1 MPLADILAKNSQRRR
16 AAEQKK
22 SKETVMSTVGALPSA
37 GQGVAC
43 SKCGGWLLAPQYR
56 ESFPEERLILDL
68 WSCMG
73 CGHKFETEAFA
84 PVETSSKIA
93 GEAPQE
99 SLPSL
104 LVA

>member
-1 MPLADILAKNSQRRR
+1 MPVVGLSP
-16 AAEQKK
+16 
-22 SKETVMSTVGALPSA
+22 TST
-37 GQGVAC
+37 QGVAC
-43 SKCGGWLLAPQYR
+43 SKCGVWLMGPEYR
-56 ESFPEERLILDL
+56 ENFPEERLILDL
-68 WSCMG
+68 WSCVS

-93 GEAPQE
+93 GEEPQE